1 MAPRRSRFEIY
12 VDVLTEI
19 NNGVNLPTKIMYGAN
34 MSWNT
39 LMETLEMLKAQGF
52 IEEHTIDGK
61 KRSRR
66 RYTLTGKG
74 NKVLSYLKKV
84 KEILEPEAAVE
95 IPF

>member
-52 IEEHTIDGK
+52 IEEHTIDGN

-84 KEILEPEAAVE
+84 KEILETEEAVE
-95 IPF
+95 IPV